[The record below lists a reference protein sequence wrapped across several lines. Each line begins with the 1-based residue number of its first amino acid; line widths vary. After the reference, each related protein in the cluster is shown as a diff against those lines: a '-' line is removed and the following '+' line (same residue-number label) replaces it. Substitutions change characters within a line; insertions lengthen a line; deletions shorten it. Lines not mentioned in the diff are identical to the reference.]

1 VLGCVG
7 GVIGA
12 NLYFLDHVKV
22 GGDMYEQI
30 AARKETIATAA
41 LLAADL
47 GEIRGT
53 LFDMVVT
60 PSASRRARLGDEIQT
75 LSERVDSRFD
85 QLREQVSDEHTLAAL
100 EDAERTWKA
109 FSTTASRDV
118 PEALARRDQQAALE
132 LVQGMQKRRY
142 ERFSGQVES
151 VIANAR
157 MKIKESEDSIAVA
170 VSDSIRLSI
179 GISIGGVAL
188 VVVIAFLITLSISRP
203 LNVVMR
209 LAQRVAAGDLRE
221 VKIDAHGQDEIGR
234 LTSMFQL
241 MVGNLRTLVS
251 GIASTSLQLGSSSG
265 QLSTTAHRQ
274 QEGATEQL
282 AAIEETRSALERA
295 SPPLRWR

>member
-1 VLGCVG
+1 
-7 GVIGA
+7 
-12 NLYFLDHVKV
+12 
-22 GGDMYEQI
+22 
-30 AARKETIATAA
+30 
-41 LLAADL
+41 
-47 GEIRGT
+47 
-53 LFDMVVT
+53 MVVT